1 MIRIESLDDILAI
14 RESFDIECKLA
25 QGEDGQG
32 KLPKDFWKTYSAFAN
47 TFGGEVFLGL
57 RQKGDDSFEI
67 AGIPGPQK
75 VIDDLWNLLEDHN
88 RQKVSCNLLTHDD
101 VEVLEIEGVS
111 IIRIHVPRAR
121 RQDRPVHL
129 GKNPLG
135 GTYRRFGTGDR
146 QCDDDTVRR
155 MLAEQVND
163 TRDGEVPFGF
173 SMEDID
179 AETLRG
185 YRNVFSALNPGH
197 PFDVD
202 EDIEFLRQIGAWGRN
217 RERDHEGPTV
227 AGILMFGTDVAR
239 QELPASYNYFVD
251 YREVTEEETEDR
263 WSDRI
268 IPDGTWAGNL
278 YTFHRR
284 VYLKLVADL
293 KVPFRLEGPFRQD
306 ETPAHKA
313 LREALTNT
321 LIHADYSG
329 SAPVIIRK
337 LPHGF
342 EFRNPGLMRVPIDA
356 AKQGGSSDCRNRNL
370 QKMFRFV
377 RMGEQAGSGIPTIY
391 HAWEEQHWRAPSL
404 SESIEPS
411 EQTVL
416 FMPTLSLYPEEIV
429 EALRERF
436 GPAFDRLP
444 TLERTILV
452 LTATERSVSHARLR
466 EITPDHPH
474 DLTMALQS
482 LCRREWLVSEG
493 KTRATTYH
501 LARTVPA
508 EDLFSDA
515 STEDESEATR
525 AVDGTLRVPELD
537 RPLIDDPDL
546 LSEEYLG
553 YLTVRARFARN
564 KKRIPPADMAV
575 ILLRLCSDA
584 YFTLPALASVVRRK
598 ERSLHQH
605 YLKPMVQHGKLIE
618 IPAGKIFSEKVYGT
632 PRISSPHSGR
642 E

>member
-1 MIRIESLDDILAI
+1 MIRIESLDDIMAI
-14 RESFDIECKLA
+14 RESIDIECKLA
-25 QGEDGQG
+25 RGEDGQG
-32 KLPKDFWKTYSAFAN
+32 KLPTDFWKTYSAFAN

-67 AGIPGPQK
+67 AGVSKPQK
-75 VIDDLWNLLEDHN
+75 VMDDLWSLLEDTN

-101 VEVLEIEGVS
+101 VEVLEIEGKS
-111 IIRIHVPRAR
+111 IIRIHIPRAQ

-268 IPDGTWAGNL
+268 IPDGTWPGNL

-329 SAPVIIRK
+329 RASVLIVKYRDS
-337 LPHGF
+337 F
-342 EFRNPGLMRVPIDA
+342 SFRNPGLMRVPIEEA
-356 AKQGGSSDCRNRNL
+356 RQGGISDCRNRNL
-370 QKMFRFV
+370 QKMFRLV
-377 RMGEQAGSGIPTIY
+377 RMGEQAGSGIKSIY
-391 HAWEEQHWRAPSL
+391 QRWKEQDWRSPVL
-404 SESIEPS
+404 RESVESP
-411 EQTVL
+411 EQTVMEMSMISL
-416 FMPTLSLYPEEIV
+416 FPEEVI
-429 EALRERF
+429 EWLRDWF
-436 GPAFDRLP
+436 GQEFDKIS
-444 TLERTILV
+444 TLERIILV
-452 LTATERSVSHARLR
+452 LAATEKTVTHPRLR
-466 EITPDHPH
+466 EITSEHPH
-474 DLTMALQS
+474 DLTLAFQS
-482 LCRREWLVSEG
+482 LTRRGWLVSEG
-493 KTRATTYH
+493 KTRATVYR
-501 LARTVPA
+501 LARVTTFFSA
-508 EDLFSDA
+508 ESLPEEMVGSDSRALPDL
-515 STEDESEATR
+515 E
-525 AVDGTLRVPELD
+525 
-537 RPLIDDPDL
+537 RPLIDDLSTVDSSTRDRLERLARDAKNKGRLPQDQMRKIIEDL
-546 LSEEYLG
+546 CSREYLTAQVLAQLLNRLEKPLRQR
-553 YLTVRARFARN
+553 YLR
-564 KKRIPPADMAV
+564 
-575 ILLRLCSDA
+575 
-584 YFTLPALASVVRRK
+584 
-598 ERSLHQH
+598 
-605 YLKPMVQHGKLIE
+605 PMVDSGTLVLAFSLTPTHPRQAYAKKIE
-618 IPAGKIFSEKVYGT
+618 
-632 PRISSPHSGR
+632 
-642 E
+642 